1 MCFVVYHSALAVGLR
16 FHVNRVLDLVS
27 NGRMQIPYPVTK
39 LWSAFQVQNTNHSS
53 HRDSVG
59 AVGVLEKLCVVEK
72 IKQNTF

>member
-1 MCFVVYHSALAVGLR
+1 
-16 FHVNRVLDLVS
+16 
-27 NGRMQIPYPVTK
+27 